1 MSTATIRSVRAE
13 RQVHAAGG
21 RVSVLIAD
29 GDGLARRMMQD
40 ALRRADRIAIVGAVA
55 NAREAWELARY
66 HCPGVLLTDIA
77 LPPHG
82 CLELISKVLLNTP
95 QTRILTISAHD
106 DEAALAAVRA
116 GAVGYIDKDVEP
128 DELARLAIRAASG
141 EAVIP
146 QRLLMPLLQLLHEV
160 PVAGWR
166 PVYSRLTNR
175 EWQIVELLAGGAS
188 TEDIVERLV
197 LSPSTIYSH
206 VKSLMRKLG
215 VHSRREVVAVAE
227 RLRHEEALGEETGE
241 ALGEKP
247 PSRLEQLPPA
257 PPAVRGSM

>member
-1 MSTATIRSVRAE
+1 MSAATIRSLRAE
-13 RQVHAAGG
+13 RRVHAAAG

-29 GDGLARRMMQD
+29 GDGLARRMMHD

-66 HCPGVLLTDIA
+66 HRPTMMLADIA
-77 LPPHG
+77 LPPRG
-82 CLELISKVLLNTP
+82 CLELISKVLLDTP

-106 DEAALAAVRA
+106 DDAALAAVRA
-116 GAVGYIDKDVEP
+116 GAVGHIDKDVEP
-128 DELARLAIRAASG
+128 DELARLAIRAADG

-146 QRLLMPLLQLLHEV
+146 QRLLMPLLRLLREA

-166 PVYSRLTNR
+166 PVRSRLTNR
-175 EWQIVELLAGGAS
+175 EWEIVELLAGGAS

-197 LSPSTIYSH
+197 LSPATVYSH

-215 VHSRREVVAVAE
+215 VHSRREVVVVAE
-227 RLRHEEALGEETGE
+227 RLRHQE
-241 ALGEKP
+241 ALGEKTADALGGKIP
-247 PSRLEQLPPA
+247 IPT
-257 PPAVRGSM
+257 G

>member
-1 MSTATIRSVRAE
+1 MSTATIPYTGAE
-13 RQVHAAGG
+13 RQLHAAGR

-29 GDGLARRMMQD
+29 GDGLARRMIQD

-66 HCPGVLLTDIA
+66 HRPGVLLTDIA
-77 LPPHG
+77 LPPRG
-82 CLELISKVLLNTP
+82 CLELISKVLLDTP
-95 QTRILTISAHD
+95 QTRIMTISAHD

-116 GAVGYIDKDVEP
+116 GAVGHIDKDVEP
-128 DELARLAIRAASG
+128 DELARLAIRAADG
-141 EAVIP
+141 QAVIP
-146 QRLLMPLLQLLHEV
+146 QRLLMPLLQLLREI

-166 PVYSRLTNR
+166 PVHSRLTNR

-188 TEDIVERLV
+188 TEDIAERLV

-215 VHSRREVVAVAE
+215 VHSRREVVVAAE

-241 ALGEKP
+241 APGGKP
-247 PSRLEQLPPA
+247 PSRLEELPSSAPA
-257 PPAVRGSM
+257 RAGK